1 MAADATK
8 GLNLHVARLGVCC
21 HLSGRADMMITL
33 TVARLENARVEL
45 EALGKTTDPGVNRL
59 LRSLSLYGYR
69 QPTSRESHLTM
80 WRKIKALCL
89 HRLTSTTKT
98 IYRNRS

>member
-1 MAADATK
+1 
-8 GLNLHVARLGVCC
+8 
-21 HLSGRADMMITL
+21 MITL

-80 WRKIKALCL
+80 RRKIKALCL
-89 HRLTSTTKT
+89 HRLTSGAG
-98 IYRNRS
+98 S